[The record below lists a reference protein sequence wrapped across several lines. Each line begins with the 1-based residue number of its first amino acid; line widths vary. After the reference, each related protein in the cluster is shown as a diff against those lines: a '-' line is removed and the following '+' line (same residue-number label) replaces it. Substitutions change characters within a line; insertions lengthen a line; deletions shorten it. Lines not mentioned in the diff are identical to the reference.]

1 MNLLAE
7 ICLRLP
13 FLFCASQVCLDIF
26 TEGES
31 TLSFFYTN
39 DQHVLV
45 DIILRETTD
54 LPAPDEMRCTYL
66 QLLHQV
72 LLHSDWLHQVCVRC
86 HAICYLLCSCFFF
99 DPLMLCL
106 LDTCRVGT
114 AAKISAQPWRASS
127 TLGSNR
133 ARRCTQTQL
142 KPQSLSSATALACW
156 SEMRRAN
163 GDGWSDATVMRR
175 ARSLILFCYAAA
187 AAAAAADGRYY

>member
-1 MNLLAE
+1 MSQIGLNVVINGPFQREKVPKWPRPSHRAHLCRCPLYLRRLRRQPR
-7 ICLRLP
+7 CLR
-13 FLFCASQVCLDIF
+13 
-26 TEGES
+26 
-31 TLSFFYTN
+31 
-39 DQHVLV
+39 
-45 DIILRETTD
+45 
-54 LPAPDEMRCTYL
+54 
-66 QLLHQV
+66 LLHQV
-72 LLHSDWLHQVCVRC
+72 LLHSDWLHQVCARC
-86 HAICYLLCSCFFF
+86 HAICYLLCSCLFF

-175 ARSLILFCYAAA
+175 ARSLILFCYA
-187 AAAAAADGRYY
+187 